1 MTIELLSSIVGF
13 VLVIGGL
20 GWKLSTELSSIKI
33 MLQVFIATSEA
44 KFNELT
50 KLEKR
55 IERLEEKMTE
65 CYKEKHQ

>member
-20 GWKLSTELSSIKI
+20 GWKLSSELSSIKI
-33 MLQVFIATSEA
+33 MLQVFIAKTEG
-44 KFNELT
+44 KFDELA

-55 IERLEEKMTE
+55 VEKLEGVVVEIQKG
-65 CYKEKHQ
+65 KH

>member
-33 MLQVFIATSEA
+33 MLQVFIAKTEG
-44 KFNELT
+44 KFDELA

-55 IERLEEKMTE
+55 VEKLEDIVVEIQRG
-65 CYKEKHQ
+65 KH